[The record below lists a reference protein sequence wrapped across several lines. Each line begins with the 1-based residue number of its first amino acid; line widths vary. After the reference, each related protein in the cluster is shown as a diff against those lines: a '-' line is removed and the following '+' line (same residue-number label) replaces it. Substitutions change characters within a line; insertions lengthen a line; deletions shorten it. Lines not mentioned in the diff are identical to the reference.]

1 MYWLTPIHCCGSVAM
16 LYPTLCN
23 PMDCSTPGFPILHSL
38 PEFAQTHVYWVS
50 DAIQS
55 SHLLLSPSPAFS
67 LSQHQNL
74 FTMSQLFTSG
84 DRSIGASASASVL
97 PMSIQGRF
105 PLRWS
110 GLISLLS
117 KRLLRVFSS
126 ITVWKH
132 QFFSVRPS
140 LGSNFHIY
148 NDYWENHS
156 FGYTDLC
163 QQSDISAS

>member
-126 ITVWKH
+126 VTVWKH
-132 QFFSVRPS
+132 QFFSVRPA

-148 NDYWENHS
+148 NDYWEIHS

-163 QQSDISAS
+163 QQSHAF